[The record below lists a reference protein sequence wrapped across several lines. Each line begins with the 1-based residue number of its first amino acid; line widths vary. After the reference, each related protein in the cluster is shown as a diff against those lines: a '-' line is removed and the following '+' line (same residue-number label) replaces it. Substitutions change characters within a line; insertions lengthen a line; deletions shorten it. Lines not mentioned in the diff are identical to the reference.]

1 VDPISKQTRTA
12 FREHL
17 VSTTL
22 GYITD
27 LFDSADVPRG
37 TASSR
42 ISGARRGLVEEYY
55 AGIDWTSPIDLRKII
70 NAYEQV
76 LNRAQEFQSDPYY
89 EKELKKLTALLHRDG
104 YVFEDTRLIPLAGID
119 LKALEAAHTGVDRA
133 SLRDHIRRIE
143 QNVDADPAQAIGS
156 AKELVET
163 VAKHVLVQFGED
175 PEQHGNV
182 PQLVKHSM
190 KLLDL
195 SLENLPQ
202 AKKGAESIRQILA
215 GLGQIVGGTA
225 ELRNL
230 YGTGHGRTHSGGL
243 QARHAR
249 LVVGAAGTLVRF
261 PLDTLDARNRP
272 KP

>member
-1 VDPISKQTRTA
+1 MA
-12 FREHL
+12 FREYL
-17 VSTTL
+17 VGTSL
-22 GYITD
+22 GYIRD
-27 LFDSADVPRG
+27 LFDAADIPHG
-37 TASSR
+37 TAAET
-42 ISGARRGLVEEYY
+42 ISGARRSLVEEYY
-55 AGIDWTSPIDLRKII
+55 AGVDWASPIDLRKVIGVF
-70 NAYEQV
+70 EQI
-76 LNRAQEFQSDPYY
+76 LGRAQEQQSVPGQ
-89 EKELKKLTALLHRDG
+89 ERELKKLTNLLRRDG
-104 YVFEDTRLIPLAGID
+104 YVFENGRLLPIGGLD
-119 LKALEAAHTGVDRA
+119 LKALEGVTGGVDRT

-163 VAKHVLVQFGED
+163 VAKHVLVQYGED
-175 PEQHGNV
+175 PEQHDNL
-182 PQLVKHSM
+182 PQLVKHAM

-230 YGTGHGRTHSGGL
+230 YGTGHGRTHSAGL
-243 QARHAR
+243 QPRHAR
-249 LVVGAAGTLVRF
+249 LVVGGAATLARF
-261 PLDTLDARNRP
+261 LLDTLDDRKRP